1 MSGFELLQQVRTV
14 DPHMPFVMLTG
25 RNDMDSIVAARDQKV
40 SSYLLKPFSQEQL
53 AQHLINAK
61 KMSALQGI

>member
-1 MSGFELLQQVRTV
+1 V
-14 DPHMPFVMLTG
+14 DQFNG
-25 RNDMDSIVAARDQKV
+25 GGSV

-61 KMSALQGI
+61 KMSTLQSI

>member
-1 MSGFELLQQVRTV
+1 
-14 DPHMPFVMLTG
+14 
-25 RNDMDSIVAARDQKV
+25 MDSIVAARDQKV

-61 KMSALQGI
+61 KMSTLQSI